1 MVMRGLPGR
10 LPRHLALLALLGA
23 LAAATGG
30 CVLLLG
36 GAAVGT
42 AIVGTDRRSV
52 GIQVED
58 VEIEHRVNSALEE
71 HFARESVRIDV
82 TSYNQRVL
90 LSGQV
95 PSEKDRDYAER
106 LAAVQ
111 QNVQLVHNELAIG
124 SLAGLN
130 SASDDL
136 LLAGKVRAALIDVPG
151 LSKGVVKTVCSDS
164 NIYLLGRVSAAE
176 ADLAKRAASHI
187 NGVKRVV
194 AYFEILTDAEFEQF
208 KPKPAEAPAT
218 AKPGTDPAPRNSN

>member
-194 AYFEILTDAEFEQF
+194 AYFEILTDAELEEY
-208 KPKPAEAPAT
+208 KAKPAETPQAHPAPA
-218 AKPGTDPAPRNSN
+218 AN

>member
-10 LPRHLALLALLGA
+10 SLRHLVLLALLGA
-23 LAAATGG
+23 LAAATSG
-30 CVLLLG
+30 CVLLFG

-42 AIVGTDRRSV
+42 AIVGTDRRSM

-58 VEIEHRVNSALEE
+58 VEIEHRVNAALDE
-71 HFARESVRIDV
+71 HFSRESVHIDV
-82 TSYNQRVL
+82 TSYNQKVL
-90 LSGQV
+90 LAGQV
-95 PSEKDRDYAER
+95 PTEKDRDYAER

-124 SLAGLN
+124 SLAGLSN
-130 SASDDL
+130 GSDDA

-151 LSKGVVKTVCSDS
+151 LAKGVVKTTCTDG
-164 NIYLLGRVSAAE
+164 NIFLLGRVSAAE

-194 AYFEILTDAEFEQF
+194 AYFEILTDAEFAEF
-208 KPKPAEAPAT
+208 KPKPADAPSAPA
-218 AKPGTDPAPRNSN
+218 PGPH